1 MKWVMDESTFTTLK
15 LNKITNFIYK
25 VIGKRRIQN
34 TVNLLRRSFAK
45 TVYG

>member
-1 MKWVMDESTFTTLK
+1 MKWVKDESTFTTLN
-15 LNKITNFIYK
+15 LNKINFIYK